1 VKLVEIKQH
10 FSRRERYSRFKA
22 KFDKNGFSQFRR
34 NLINPVFFR
43 GFCELA
49 KHRVD
54 AIPDT
59 TAGNLIR
66 NQELEN
72 FEKLVHNSSQKY
84 RHWRQNG
91 FSCLAELARMIN
103 GSKRHRSEILENDSG
118 KPLRAPLGSAE
129 VEETVRRSVVA
140 VLRKSLLFAEP
151 KFGTFSA
158 FKHPGDIILLEKI
171 LQGMLHVIDTQTEW
185 GEIKVSVSSSAQSHS
200 IRITPGLGD
209 MFEDRGFS
217 SYFLEKRH
225 DDFNSDDDLAREGI
239 EGGQIGFFSRLVEL
253 AGGRMRTEKGST
265 CIIFGNERGSLAGRV
280 LSAFSQN

>member
-1 VKLVEIKQH
+1 MKLAEIKQH

-22 KFDKNGFSQFRR
+22 NFDKRSFSRFRR

-49 KHRVD
+49 RHRVD

-66 NQELEN
+66 DQELKS
-72 FEKLVHNSSQKY
+72 FEKLVRNSSQKCA
-84 RHWRQNG
+84 HWRRNG

-103 GSKRHRSEILENDSG
+103 GSKRRRPKILENDSG
-118 KPLRAPLGSAE
+118 QPSRAPLGSAE
-129 VEETVRRSVVA
+129 VEGAVRRSVDT

-151 KFGTFSA
+151 KFGSFSA

-185 GEIKVSVSSSAQSHS
+185 EEIRVSVSSSARCHS
-200 IRITPGLGD
+200 IRIAPGLGD
-209 MFEDRGFS
+209 RFKDRGFS
-217 SYFLEKRH
+217 GYFLEKRH
-225 DDFNSDDDLAREGI
+225 DDFNSDDDLAGEGI
-239 EGGQIGFFSRLVEL
+239 GGGQIGFFSRLVEI
-253 AGGRMRTEKGST
+253 AGGKMRTEKGST
-265 CIIFGNERGSLAGRV
+265 LIIFGDERGPLASRV
-280 LSAFSQN
+280 LSAFSSN

>member
-1 VKLVEIKQH
+1 MKLVEIKQH

-151 KFGTFSA
+151 KFGSFSA

-209 MFEDRGFS
+209 RFEDRGFS

>member
-1 VKLVEIKQH
+1 MKLVEIKQH

-103 GSKRHRSEILENDSG
+103 SSKRHRSEILENESG
-118 KPLRAPLGSAE
+118 QPSRAPLGSAE
-129 VEETVRRSVVA
+129 VEETVRRSVDT

-151 KFGTFSA
+151 KFGSFSA

-185 GEIKVSVSSSAQSHS
+185 GEIRVSVSSSAQSHS

-209 MFEDRGFS
+209 RFEDRGFS